1 MAAPALELAPVA
13 ADAAPRLAVATPR
26 ARILLT
32 TEGTYPY
39 ALGGVS
45 SWCDLLLRGLT
56 EFEWTVLPIIA
67 PHGRAPLYEL
77 PGNAREAGPI
87 EVWSETVPRGRRGRA
102 ARPALPG
109 VLVRGLLGWDGDS
122 AAVLD
127 EWLWCRRDPAG

>member
-13 ADAAPRLAVATPR
+13 PDAAPRLAVATPR

-56 EFEWTVLPIIA
+56 EFDWTVLPIIA
-67 PHGRAPLYEL
+67 PHGRAPLYAL
-77 PGNAREAGPI
+77 PEHARQAGPI
-87 EVWSETVPRGRRGRA
+87 EVWTESLPRGRRRRGVRT
-102 ARPALPG
+102 ALPG
-109 VLVRGLLGWDGDS
+109 VLVHGLLGW
-122 AAVLD
+122 
-127 EWLWCRRDPAG
+127 E